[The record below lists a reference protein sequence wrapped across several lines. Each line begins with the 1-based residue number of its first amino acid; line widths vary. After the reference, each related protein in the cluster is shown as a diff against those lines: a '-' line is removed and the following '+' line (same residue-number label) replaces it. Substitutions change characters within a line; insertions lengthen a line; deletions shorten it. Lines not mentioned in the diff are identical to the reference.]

1 MESTEPAELGSG
13 PPGSIPGVLK
23 KLLENPPPKLLE
35 ENEHD
40 KVKSSEEEEEGGSG
54 AGGSGGLR
62 LSRARD
68 LGPNHPL

>member
-40 KVKSSEEEEEGGSG
+40 KVKSARRRRREGPG

-62 LSRARD
+62 LSRAQRS
-68 LGPNHPL
+68 GTNHPL